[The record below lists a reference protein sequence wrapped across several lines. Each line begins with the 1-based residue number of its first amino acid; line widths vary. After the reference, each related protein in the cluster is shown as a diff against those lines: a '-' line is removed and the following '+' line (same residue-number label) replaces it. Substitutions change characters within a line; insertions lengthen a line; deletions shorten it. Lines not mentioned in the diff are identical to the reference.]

1 MLSSLPFLLR
11 LFLQTAPAL
20 FDFPISEISSFKNSS
35 HIIYFKTET
44 IKCISQKLLF
54 VKQGQSTEWEKILAN
69 DTSNKELMSKI
80 YQKLK
85 QLNTPPP
92 KKNPNLIEK
101 GTEGLNRHFSK
112 EDMQM
117 VNRYMKRMLNITNH

>member
-20 FDFPISEISSFKNSS
+20 FDFPISETSSFKNSN

-69 DTSNKELMSKI
+69 DTANMELMSKI
-80 YQKLK
+80 YKKLK

-92 KKNPNLIEK
+92 KKNSNLIEK
-101 GTEGLNRHFSK
+101 GAEGLNRHLSK